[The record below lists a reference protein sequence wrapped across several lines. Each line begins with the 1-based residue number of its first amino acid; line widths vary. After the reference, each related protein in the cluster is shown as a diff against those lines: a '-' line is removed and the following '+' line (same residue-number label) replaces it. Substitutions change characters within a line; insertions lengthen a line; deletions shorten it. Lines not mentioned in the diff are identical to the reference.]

1 MKRTVTRKSNDN
13 QPKQAEKSINNVN
26 EPKTLVHKGGDS
38 K

>member
-1 MKRTVTRKSNDN
+1 MERTVTRTSSDT